1 MIHILPVKSTSSARL
16 NGKID
21 FKALFFN
28 GSVRKFHFFSNY
40 FRVMV
45 NTEKQ
50 EVEAPRS
57 QRGRITGNPRT
68 SQELKC
74 PEYDPSLQD
83 CPHVD
88 GSLSCPLF
96 RSLIQAGGTG
106 ELGHG
111 TYILDAKRKQA
122 QGLSVFKVLK
132 NKRKKTS
139 NGCNRSARQQAAAT
153 REMVLCIE
161 ADFLLKQLNLTLQFR
176 LLGLLKTN
184 RIRSKSFPLCVT
196 WTISFI
202 INH

>member
-1 MIHILPVKSTSSARL
+1 
-16 NGKID
+16 
-21 FKALFFN
+21 
-28 GSVRKFHFFSNY
+28 
-40 FRVMV
+40 MV

-74 PEYDPSLQD
+74 PEYDSSLQD
-83 CPHVD
+83 CPHED

-161 ADFLLKQLNLTLQFR
+161 ADFLMKQLNRTLQFR
-176 LLGLLKTN
+176 VLGLLKTN

-196 WTISFI
+196 WTKDLVLAMYRHVPSSYPGMDV
-202 INH
+202 HA